1 MSQIANNDNNNY
13 YYHVQEKVQ
22 ELGIHNEEKKTFF

>member
-22 ELGIHNEEKKTFF
+22 QLGIHNEE